1 MKYTIKPLLVLSFL
15 VAISVACTQSEVVLD
30 KDVAQINEKIGKYEI
45 QIKSAQKMLKKL
57 KEAKRKA
64 LINSKL
70 SSKNGAGYAT
80 NVAKA
85 EASVRELE
93 GKLGKLEALTN
104 SGPPY
109 KTSTGK
115 TLTKSKVN
123 TLTIKVKTRLNVA
136 KAKLSSAQKVL
147 AVSKKS
153 SKGNA
158 AISEQLG
165 LKIAQL
171 EGKIEILKNNVGLLR
186 DMEDQR
192 KLKNEYDNDL
202 AQGLLKEMDKTISE
216 LDSIIE
222 VDIEEVF
229 DEQNKL
235 GGEANNGLS
244 NDDVDLLDEL

>member
-1 MKYTIKPLLVLSFL
+1 M
-15 VAISVACTQSEVVLD
+15 LD
-30 KDVAQINEKIGKYEI
+30 KVVAQINEKIGKYDI

-57 KEAKRKA
+57 KKAKRKA

-70 SSKNGAGYAT
+70 SSKNGAGYVT
-80 NVAKA
+80 NVEKA
-85 EASVRELE
+85 TASVKELQ
-93 GKLGKLEALTN
+93 GKLSKLETLTTQ
-104 SGPPY
+104 GPPY

-123 TLTIKVKTRLNVA
+123 TLTITVKTRLNVA
-136 KAKLSSAQKVL
+136 KAKLISAKKML
-147 AVSKKS
+147 AVSTKS
-153 SKGNA
+153 SEGNA

-171 EGKIEILKNNVGLLR
+171 EGKIEILKNNVGLLK

-192 KLKNEYDNDL
+192 TLKNEYDNDL

-222 VDIEEVF
+222 VDIDEVF
-229 DEQNKL
+229 NDQSAL
-235 GGEANNGLS
+235 VGEGNNGLS